1 MEQTKGHDLSDDLDT
16 LGLRRPLPGGGNTRR
31 YLPLAIAV
39 VIAALLAFNSFFTVD
54 QGYRGVVLR
63 LGAFTR
69 IAQPGL
75 GMKIPFLDRVVL
87 ISVQTNSKIYEQM
100 ETYSRD
106 QQLAE
111 LRMSVTYRL
120 VPELVN
126 EVYAQYGSEEGLV
139 TRLIDRRVNELAR
152 TVFGQFN
159 AVEAIQERSNLNQQI
174 ADEVLGAVDPKILII
189 ESVQIE
195 DVAFSSAYEQSV
207 EARMM
212 AEVEVQRRSQEL
224 EQQRIQAQIVVT
236 QARGAADAKIAEAEA
251 QAEATILAGDAEAS
265 AIRARGAALR
275 DNPGLVSLVTA
286 EAWDGTLPTT
296 MLPGG
301 TIPFID
307 LGQ

>member
-1 MEQTKGHDLSDDLDT
+1 MDDFKVLT
-16 LGLRRPLPGGGNTRR
+16 APRRDPNVNMNRWVI
-31 YLPLAIAV
+31 LAVALV
-39 VIAALLAFNSFFTVD
+39 VVAVIAFSSFFTID

-63 LGAFTR
+63 LGAVVR

-75 GMKIPFLDRVVL
+75 GFKLPFVDRVVP
-87 ISVQTNSKIYEQM
+87 IRVQTNSKIYDKM

-120 VPELVN
+120 VPEEVD
-126 EVYAQYGSEEGLV
+126 EVYAQYGSEDGLV
-139 TRLIDRRVNELAR
+139 SRLIDRRINELAR

-159 AVEAIQERSNLNQQI
+159 AVEAIQQRGSLNKQI
-174 ADEVLGAVDPKILII
+174 SDALLSVIDPAIVVI

-195 DVAFSSAYEQSV
+195 DIAFSSAYEQSV

-224 EQQRIQAQIVVT
+224 EQQVIQAQIVVT
-236 QARGAADAKIAEAEA
+236 QAQGAADARVAEAKA

-265 AIRARGAALR
+265 AIRAKGEALR
-275 DNPGLVSLVTA
+275 DNPELISLVTA
-286 EAWDGTLPTT
+286 ENWDGVLPTT

-301 TIPFID
+301 TVPFISVVD
-307 LGQ
+307 

>member
-1 MEQTKGHDLSDDLDT
+1 MNDDLDDLGT
-16 LGLRRPLPGGGNTRR
+16 LGLRRPVPDGVNMKRTLPII
-31 YLPLAIAV
+31 IAV
-39 VIAALLAFNSFFTVD
+39 ALAVLLAFNTFFTVD

-75 GMKIPFLDRVVL
+75 GLKLPFIDKVVQVR
-87 ISVQTNSKIYEQM
+87 VQTNSKLYEQM
-100 ETYSRD
+100 EAYSRD

-139 TRLIDRRVNELAR
+139 NRLIDRRVNELAR

-159 AVEAIQERSNLNQQI
+159 AVEAIQERSLLNQQI
-174 ADEVLGAVDPKILII
+174 ADEILAAVDPSIVVI

-236 QARGAADAKIAEAEA
+236 QAQGDADARVAQARA

-265 AIRARGAALR
+265 AIRVRGEALR
-275 DNPGLVSLVTA
+275 DNPDLIALVTA
-286 EAWDGTLPTT
+286 EAWDGVLPTT

>member
-1 MEQTKGHDLSDDLDT
+1 MSDDLDT

-31 YLPLAIAV
+31 YLPLAIVVAV
-39 VIAALLAFNSFFTVD
+39 LALLAFNSFFTVD

-69 IAQPGL
+69 IAPPGL
-75 GMKIPFLDRVVL
+75 GLKLPFIDRVVI
-87 ISVQTNSKIYEQM
+87 ISVQTNSKVYDQM
-100 ETYSRD
+100 EAYSRD

-139 TRLIDRRVNELAR
+139 NRLIDRRVNELAR

-159 AVEAIQERSNLNQQI
+159 AVEAIQERSKLNQQI
-174 ADEVLGAVDPKILII
+174 ADEVLGAVDPSILVV

-195 DVAFSSAYEQSV
+195 DVAFSTAYEQSV

-236 QARGAADAKIAEAEA
+236 QAEGAADAKVAEAEA
-251 QAEATILAGDAEAS
+251 QAQATILAGDAEAS
-265 AIRARGAALR
+265 AIRARGEALR
-275 DNPGLVSLVTA
+275 DNPDLIALVTA
-286 EAWDGTLPTT
+286 EAWNGMLPTT

-307 LGQ
+307 LGR

>member
-1 MEQTKGHDLSDDLDT
+1 MDEFEVLTTSTRFKASRNS
-16 LGLRRPLPGGGNTRR
+16 RRLV
-31 YLPLAIAV
+31 IAGV
-39 VIAALLAFNSFFTVD
+39 IAVIAALLLFNAFFTVD
-54 QGYRGVVLR
+54 QGYRGVHLR
-63 LGAFTR
+63 LGAVVG

-75 GMKIPFLDRVVL
+75 GVKIPFLDRVVM
-87 ISVQTNSKIYEQM
+87 VRTQTNSKLYEQM

-120 VPELVN
+120 VPELVD

-159 AVEAIQERSNLNQQI
+159 AVEAIQQRGSLNQQI
-174 ADEVLGAVDPKILII
+174 FDAVIAAVDKPMVVI

-195 DVAFSSAYEQSV
+195 DIAFSTAYEQSV

-212 AEVEVQRRSQEL
+212 AEVEVERRSQEL

-236 QARGAADAKIAEAEA
+236 QAQGDADARVAQATA
-251 QAEATILAGDAEAS
+251 QAEATRLAGDAEAS
-265 AIRARGAALR
+265 AIRAKGEALR
-275 DNPGLVSLVTA
+275 DNPELIALTTA
-286 EAWDGTLPTT
+286 ENWNGVLPTT
-296 MLPGG
+296 MVPGS
-301 TIPFID
+301 TVPF
-307 LGQ
+307 LNMMQ

>member
-1 MEQTKGHDLSDDLDT
+1 MRDDLEN
-16 LGLRRPLPGGGNTRR
+16 LGVRRPVAGGRNLNRV
-31 YLPLAIAV
+31 LASAIVVAV
-39 VIAALLAFNSFFTVD
+39 LALLGFGSLFTID

-63 LGAFTR
+63 LGAFER
-69 IAQPGL
+69 IAEPGL
-75 GMKIPFLDRVVL
+75 GLKVPFIDRVVR
-87 ISVQTNSKIYEQM
+87 IRVQTNSKVYDRM

-120 VPELVN
+120 VPEMVH
-126 EVYAQYGSEEGLV
+126 EVYAQFGSEEGLV
-139 TRLIDRRVNELAR
+139 SRLIDRRVNELAR

-159 AVEAIQERSNLNQQI
+159 AVEAIQQRSSLNQQI
-174 ADEVLGAVDPKILII
+174 SDAIVGVIDTSIVFI

-195 DVAFSSAYEQSV
+195 DIAFSSAYEQSV

-236 QARGAADAKIAEAEA
+236 QAQGAADARVAEARA

-265 AIRARGAALR
+265 AIRAKGEALR
-275 DNPGLVSLVTA
+275 DNPELIALVTA
-286 EAWDGTLPTT
+286 EAWDGVLPTT

>member
-1 MEQTKGHDLSDDLDT
+1 MDEFEVLTTSNRFKASRNS
-16 LGLRRPLPGGGNTRR
+16 RRLVIGGIIA
-31 YLPLAIAV
+31 LVLAV
-39 VIAALLAFNSFFTVD
+39 LLFNSFFTVD
-54 QGYRGVVLR
+54 QGYRGVHLR
-63 LGAFTR
+63 LGAVVG

-75 GMKIPFLDRVVL
+75 GFKVPFLDRVVM
-87 ISVQTNSKIYEQM
+87 VRTQTNSKIYEQM

-120 VPELVN
+120 VPELVD
-126 EVYAQYGSEEGLV
+126 EVYAQYGSEDGLV

-159 AVEAIQERSNLNQQI
+159 AVEAIQQRGSLNQQI
-174 ADEVLGAVDPKILII
+174 FDAVLAAVDKPMVDI

-195 DVAFSSAYEQSV
+195 DIAFSTAYEQSV

-212 AEVEVQRRSQEL
+212 AEVEVERRSQEL

-236 QARGAADAKIAEAEA
+236 QAQGDADARIAQATA
-251 QAEATILAGDAEAS
+251 QAEATRLAGDAEAS
-265 AIRARGAALR
+265 AIRAKGEALR
-275 DNPGLVSLVTA
+275 DNPELIALTTA
-286 EAWDGTLPTT
+286 ENWDGVLPST

-301 TIPFID
+301 AVPFLN